1 MILPPASI
9 ERVRELREQHATD
22 LFTAKKLEKR
32 ERQLNLLNDLEVSAD
47 LRNDTAMQG
56 LLVLVRSMLE

>member
-1 MILPPASI
+1 MTLPPANI
-9 ERVRELREQHATD
+9 ERVRELREQHSTD

-47 LRNDTAMQG
+47 LRNDASMQG
-56 LLVLVRSMLE
+56 LLALVRSMLE